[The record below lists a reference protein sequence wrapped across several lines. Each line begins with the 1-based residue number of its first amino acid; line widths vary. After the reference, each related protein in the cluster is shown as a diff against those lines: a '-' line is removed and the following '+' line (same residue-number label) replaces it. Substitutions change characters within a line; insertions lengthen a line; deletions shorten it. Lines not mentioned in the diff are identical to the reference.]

1 MLQSLLIMSSS
12 GLLLFHKVFGRA
24 QEMKTAFLGG
34 VVTAILKM
42 SAHKT
47 GLTASYIELTKVGVA
62 MASNSKASVAL
73 FVDIEDGMEFAKLLA
88 REILDAFT
96 TMYMTELDEKLNT
109 PDTFGAFN
117 GKVVE
122 VIANAVRPVLDN
134 LQDQRGIK
142 LALLIS
148 GDTMRHF
155 TQEVDKL
162 SVLAN
167 HQALLNAVTDLLNA
181 NGDTPMSITLKAKT
195 TSLVLHRIERTS
207 LVVVYKNAVDESI
220 CLEAINKTVKM
231 LRKLLA
237 IVPG

>member
-1 MLQSLLIMSSS
+1 MS
-12 GLLLFHKVFGRA
+12 
-24 QEMKTAFLGG
+24 M
-34 VVTAILKM
+34 
-42 SAHKT
+42 HKT
-47 GLTASYIELTKVGVA
+47 GLSASYIELTRVGVA
-62 MASNSKASVAL
+62 ITSNSRVSVAL
-73 FVDIEDGMEFAKLLA
+73 FVDKDDGMEFAKLLA
-88 REILDAFT
+88 REIMDAFT
-96 TMYMTELDEKLNT
+96 AMYLTELDEKLNT

-122 VIANAVRPVLDN
+122 VIANSVRPVLDN

-167 HQALLNAVTDLLNA
+167 HQALLNAATDLLNA
-181 NGDTPMSITLKAKT
+181 NGDTPTSITLKART
-195 TSLVLHRIERTS
+195 TSLALHRIERTS
-207 LVVVYKNAVDESI
+207 LVVVYKNAVDEAI
-220 CLEAINKTVKM
+220 CLDAINRTVRL